1 MTKKSTKQSDVEFT
15 KSCGNVF
22 ADLGLPDAD
31 ILQAKAKL
39 VHQIALAIKKRKLTQ
54 RQAAKILEIDQPKIS
69 ALLHGRLSGF
79 SMDRLLRFLAK
90 LDKDIDI
97 VIKSRPA
104 RSHRAGL
111 IAVHARSR

>member
-1 MTKKSTKQSDVEFT
+1 MKKRDNKKPDIEFT
-15 KSCGNVF
+15 KSSGNVF

-31 ILQAKAKL
+31 VLQAKAKL

-79 SMDRLLRFLAK
+79 SMDRLIRFLAK
-90 LDKDIDI
+90 LEKDIDI
-97 VIKSRPA
+97 VVKSRPVGP
-104 RSHRAGL
+104 HRAGL
-111 IAVHARSR
+111 IAVHARPR